1 MRAQEF
7 IRESVAPGFSVYQA
21 RVRVK
26 NPMYSTSIDV
36 AVFAKSPAM
45 ARLLLQGQYGK
56 DALVSDVTKI
66 A

>member
-7 IRESVAPGFSVYQA
+7 ITESVAPGFNVYTA
-21 RVRVK
+21 RVKVK
-26 NPMYSTSIDV
+26 NPSYSTSVDV

-45 ARLLLQGQYGK
+45 ARLLLKGQYGE
-56 DALVSDVTKI
+56 DSLISNVTKI

>member
-7 IRESVAPGFSVYQA
+7 ITESVAPGFDVYAA

-26 NPMYSTSIDV
+26 NPLYNTSIDV

-45 ARLLLQGQYGK
+45 ARVLLQAQYGT
-56 DALVSDVTKI
+56 DSIVTNVHKI
-66 A
+66 S